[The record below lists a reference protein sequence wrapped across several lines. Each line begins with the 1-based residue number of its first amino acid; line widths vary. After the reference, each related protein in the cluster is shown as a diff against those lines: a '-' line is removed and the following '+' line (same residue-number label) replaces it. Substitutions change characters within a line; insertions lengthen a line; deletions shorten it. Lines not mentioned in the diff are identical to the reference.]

1 MTVGVH
7 PAYTTAPPMWVS
19 LRFTS
24 GVSALPEPGGTPSG
38 GGYTYRPRRRAVPGA
53 SVKVSPEY
61 GGYGGYIGGLE
72 HQRGGGGVNI

>member
-19 LRFTS
+19 LRFTP

-38 GGYTYRPRRRAVPGA
+38 GGYTYRPRRR
-53 SVKVSPEY
+53 SVDGSSGEVFLQY

-72 HQRGGGGVNI
+72 HQRVGGGWDI